1 MYYFFLTHFSCEKH
15 NIKQRLAYIYFN
27 QLKFEYVLIIKIYKI
42 IMITSATDCW
52 AISKTD
58 ARKIDALDQW
68 CLCMLIGFKWY
79 QFVRNDDVRRGNPNS
94 LL

>member
-58 ARKIDALDQW
+58 ARKIDGV
-68 CLCMLIGFKWY
+68 CVC
-79 QFVRNDDVRRGNPNS
+79 
-94 LL
+94 